1 MKHLQKPFVARLPVI
16 FALGSAMAAEGGT
29 LTSAVETRARSGTCP
44 APFRSRAR
52 DHTGSARDAVAALG
66 ARF

>member
-16 FALGSAMAAEGGT
+16 FAVGSVMAAEGGT
-29 LTSAVETRARSGTCP
+29 LTSAVETRARSGTYP
-44 APFRSRAR
+44 VPLRSRAHE
-52 DHTGSARDAVAALG
+52 HTGSVRDAVAGLG